1 MSLSLRTR
9 TSMSTMPSLAS
20 VTSNPSSTCS
30 SVVYTIAR
38 SRSFVLSQR
47 RFIFSPVRRIQVG
60 QFGAAILGSL
70 LALVGTTL
78 SPVGAEVLLDVLEGA
93 TLPGVVGR
101 IILCHL
107 SPTRGNRRAGDDLDR
122 SHLSLLH
129 RRRLGAVNLAEHG
142 GDVRLGLG
150 LDPAATLSGHHPPS
164 TSWVVGSHNE
174 RSRLAHVFVLR
185 LRFGGRLD
193 PPDKTLDLRD
203 QLLLELMNATVPRA
217 HLPAGAGVPEAT
229 R

>member
-38 SRSFVLSQR
+38 SRSLVLSQR

-70 LALVGTTL
+70 LALVSTTL

-93 TLPGVVGR
+93 TLPGVVDR
-101 IILCHL
+101 VVLRHP
-107 SPTRGNRRAGDDLDR
+107 SPTRGNRRARDHLDR

-129 RRRLGAVNLAEHG
+129 RRGLGAVNLAKNGEH
-142 GDVRLGLG
+142 VRLGLG

-164 TSWVVGSHNE
+164 ASRVVSGHNE

-185 LRFGGRLD
+185 
-193 PPDKTLDLRD
+193 
-203 QLLLELMNATVPRA
+203 
-217 HLPAGAGVPEAT
+217 
-229 R
+229 